1 MTEQSAPL
9 GVLTQVGIDVS
20 DLARAEAFY
29 SALLGINRN
38 AADDQYLNF
47 EPLPGGLTIY
57 LQRVPEK
64 KSSKT
69 RLHMDV
75 VVKDTPA
82 ALATVEALGGK
93 RLESFLEEGEG
104 WTVVADPDGNELCLL
119 QG

>member
-1 MTEQSAPL
+1 MTEQRAAL
-9 GVLTQVGIDVS
+9 GALTQVGIDVS
-20 DLARAEAFY
+20 DLARAETFY
-29 SALLGINRN
+29 SALLGVKRN

-57 LQRVPEK
+57 LQRVPEE

-75 VVKDTPA
+75 VVNDMQA
-82 ALATVEALGGK
+82 ALSRVEALGGR

-104 WTVVADPDGNELCLL
+104 WTVIVDPDGNELCLL
-119 QG
+119 QD

>member
-20 DLARAEAFY
+20 DLARAETFY
-29 SALLGINRN
+29 SALLGLKRHV
-38 AADDQYLNF
+38 AREQYIYF

-75 VVKDTPA
+75 VVKDMPA
-82 ALATVEALGGK
+82 ALARVEDLGGS